1 MARKKRNY
9 DEVYATRSLLA
20 KTGVSI
26 DPVNKVVAVGAN
38 AELGIRSLGK
48 LDYLIHYC
56 GYVRV
61 NTGSSS
67 NKPKITN
74 AAVTYANAYRD
85 AKTDKKL
92 GKLKHKD

>member
-26 DPVNKVVAVGAN
+26 DPVNKVVAVGTN

-61 NTGSSS
+61 NTTSTS

-74 AAVTYANAYRD
+74 NTITYANAYRD
-85 AKTDKKL
+85 AKADKKL
-92 GKLKHKD
+92 GKLKH

>member
-1 MARKKRNY
+1 MAKKKRNY

-92 GKLKHKD
+92 GKLKH